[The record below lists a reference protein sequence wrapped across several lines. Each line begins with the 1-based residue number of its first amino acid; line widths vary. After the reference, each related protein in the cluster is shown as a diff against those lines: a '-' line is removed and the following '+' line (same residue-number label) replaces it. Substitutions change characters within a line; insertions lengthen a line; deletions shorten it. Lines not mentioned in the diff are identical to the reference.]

1 MEKSEEIFRE
11 YLLKN
16 KKNIKI
22 IVINAVILA
31 ATIGGLTALLYFIE
45 PFHGTMIV
53 VLAILLIFIVQFAL
67 TISKKIKEPFEFIS
81 TMFSFII
88 IIALTPILFFVITL
102 LYYPTIG
109 ERISSGITKEKI
121 LALNLGMNKE
131 SVIKI
136 MGKPIKAIGRN
147 DKACYDDRK
156 FCSLAYATSGLHGF
170 GFAIY
175 LNFIGNKLDEV
186 YVKRNDFTVYLCST
200 QYCPGIVGKDDFEEL
215 ILRSLK

>member
-81 TMFSFII
+81 TMFSFVI

-102 LYYPTIG
+102 L
-109 ERISSGITKEKI
+109 
-121 LALNLGMNKE
+121 
-131 SVIKI
+131 
-136 MGKPIKAIGRN
+136 
-147 DKACYDDRK
+147 
-156 FCSLAYATSGLHGF
+156 
-170 GFAIY
+170 
-175 LNFIGNKLDEV
+175 
-186 YVKRNDFTVYLCST
+186 
-200 QYCPGIVGKDDFEEL
+200 
-215 ILRSLK
+215 